1 MRRKIVLIGAGMMGT
16 ALTLP
21 ASANGNVVHV
31 VGTPLDREI
40 IEHAKKTHRQRTMD
54 RKLPDTNVYYQI
66 EELDK
71 ALEGADFVISGVSSF
86 GVDWLLAE
94 ALPHVPEDVPV
105 LSVTKGL
112 VDDKD
117 GNLETIPAYLKRK
130 CSRPLNICAIGG
142 PCTAYELAD
151 LRQSCVTFCGEDMA
165 TLEMMKAAMETDY
178 YHVALSTDVTGVE
191 CAVAMKNAYALAV
204 TSAVGALEAQEGVGC
219 HEAYNPQ
226 AGIFGQSVREM
237 SRMLALLGGR
247 PENIMLAAGDLYVT
261 VYGGRTR
268 MLGKLLGRGM
278 TIEEALKELSGV
290 TLESVSIATRTVRA
304 LRVRASRGEIDPKDF
319 PILMHIG
326 DVLDGKCKLSMPWK
340 SFQ

>member
-1 MRRKIVLIGAGMMGT
+1 MKTIVLIGAGMMGT

-21 ASANGNVVHV
+21 AAANGNRIRV

-40 IEHAKKTHRQRTMD
+40 IEHAKKTHRQKTMD
-54 RKLPDTNVYYQI
+54 RKLPDENEYYQI
-66 EELDK
+66 EALDE

-86 GVDWLLAE
+86 GVDWLLNE
-94 ALPHVPEDVPV
+94 ALPHVPQDTPI

-112 VDDKD
+112 VDDAE
-117 GNLETIPAYLKRK
+117 GRLETIPAYLERNIG
-130 CSRPLNICAIGG
+130 RPLNICAIGG

-151 LRQSCVTFCGEDMA
+151 LRQSCVTFCGKDMA
-165 TLEMMKAAMETDY
+165 TLEMMREAMQTGY
-178 YHVALSTDVTGVE
+178 YHISLSTDVTGVE

-204 TSAVGALEAQEGVGC
+204 TSAVGALEAQEGEGC
-219 HEAYNPQ
+219 KEAYNPQ
-226 AGIFGQSVREM
+226 AGIFGQAVREM
-237 SRMLALLGGR
+237 SRMLRLLGGK

-268 MLGKLLGRGM
+268 RLGILLGRGLS
-278 TIEEALKELSGV
+278 IADALAQLSGV

-304 LRVRASRGEIDPKDF
+304 LRIRAARGEIDPADF

-326 DVLDGKCKLSMPWK
+326 DVLDGKCSLHMPWE
-340 SFQ
+340 SFR

>member
-1 MRRKIVLIGAGMMGT
+1 MKNIVLIGAGMMGT

-21 ASANGNVVHV
+21 AAKNGNHIRV

-40 IEHAKKTHRQRTMD
+40 IEHAKATGRQRTMD
-54 RKLPDTNVYYQI
+54 RKLPDTNEYYQI

-86 GVDWLLAE
+86 GVDWLLNE
-94 ALPHVPEDVPV
+94 ALPHIPENVPV

-112 VDDKD
+112 VDDAE
-117 GNLETIPAYLKRK
+117 GNLETIPAYLKRM
-130 CSRPLNICAIGG
+130 CGRPLNICAIGG

-165 TLEMMKAAMETDY
+165 TLEMMRDAMQTDY
-178 YHVALSTDVTGVE
+178 YHVTLSTDVTGVE

-204 TSAVGALEAQEGVGC
+204 TSAVGALEAQEGEGC
-219 HEAYNPQ
+219 KEAYNPQ

-237 SRMLALLGGR
+237 SRMLALLGGK

-268 MLGKLLGRGM
+268 MLGKLLGRGL
-278 TIEEALKELSGV
+278 TISEALAKLSGV
-290 TLESVSIATRTVRA
+290 TLESVNIATRTVRA
-304 LRVRASRGEIDPKDF
+304 LRIRAQKGAIDPKDF

-326 DVLDGKCKLSMPWK
+326 DVLDGKCKLQMPWEL
-340 SFQ
+340 FR